1 MMQSEQI
8 KKIIADGLHCDTV
21 QVEGDGQHF
30 EALIVSPQ
38 FVGKS
43 RVQRQQMVNAVL
55 RSYFDSGELHAL
67 SMKPVTPEEWSALRG
82 SAAD

>member
-8 KKIIADGLHCDTV
+8 KKIIADGLPCESVH
-21 QVEGDGQHF
+21 VEGDGEHF
-30 EALIVSPQ
+30 EALVVSPL
-38 FVGKS
+38 FVGKT

-67 SMKPVTPEEWSALRG
+67 SMKAITPEEWSVLRG
-82 SAAD
+82 